1 MGVFI
6 VSFAGTTLDTA
17 TRLQRYV
24 IGELAMAYKM
34 PRLAGRHPATLIAVL
49 SAFVLAFYNGS
60 GKGALVLWPLFGT
73 VNQLLGALALLI
85 VTIYLAKKR
94 VSTVYT
100 LIPMVFMTIMTGWAM
115 LINLGDFYK
124 NSNWLLF
131 TIGVSVFIL
140 EVWMILESALFLFRG
155 VDSDAVEDHAE

>member
-1 MGVFI
+1 
-6 VSFAGTTLDTA
+6 
-17 TRLQRYV
+17 
-24 IGELAMAYKM
+24 
-34 PRLAGRHPATLIAVL
+34 
-49 SAFVLAFYNGS
+49 
-60 GKGALVLWPLFGT
+60 

-115 LINLGDFYK
+115 LINLGDFYR

-155 VDSDAVEDHAE
+155 VDSAVVEDHAE